1 MKESRLAGFLIQ
13 YRDVSDNVTLAL
25 DKTKYYYMLNGKF
38 RNREK
43 VSELAKEG
51 EVNRAKEERKNK
63 SVCVERG
70 EKERDEKKRAFFK
83 CTIA

>member
-1 MKESRLAGFLIQ
+1 
-13 YRDVSDNVTLAL
+13 
-25 DKTKYYYMLNGKF
+25 MLNGKF